1 MAELVLVLG
10 GSRSGKSALAERLV
24 APAGEV
30 TYVATLAEPGPGQ
43 DQELAARVAAHRAR
57 RPPHWRT
64 VQAGDA
70 LRPSE
75 AVAAAPPTAAVLV
88 DGTGAWLAG
97 RMADLGL
104 FDDPVDGDE
113 AEPGA
118 GARLVAE
125 ADALA
130 EAARRHPGGPVVVV
144 AEEAGLGVLPAGSGT
159 RRWLDLHG
167 ELVQALAGAADRVL
181 LVVAGRAVELPP
193 AAERAG
199 EPPRGRSREAAGG
212 AERAGERGDAVH
224 GRPPEARA
232 GAWSPAGTELRA
244 HGDRMVPPGALDLAV
259 NVRLDPGTGGPPPHL
274 LAAMTAALDGAAA
287 YPDPA
292 PATAAVAARHS
303 RPAGDVLLVAGAAE
317 GFWLLA
323 AAVNARLA
331 AVVHPQF
338 TEPEAALRANG
349 IAVERVARQAAEG
362 WALDPAAVPERADLV
377 VVGNPN
383 NPTGTLDDPERIA
396 ALCRPGR
403 VTLVDEAFMDFVPD
417 ELASLAG
424 RRELPGLV
432 VARSV
437 TKLWGLAGV
446 RAGWLLGPPGLLAR
460 CAARRQPWPL
470 TAPALAAITVCA
482 GDDGFRRAVAAE
494 VAAERA
500 WLAGALRAIP
510 GLAVADGTANFLL
523 LRVPDG
529 PRVHAELLDRGIA
542 LRPSTFPGLGP
553 DHLRTTVRDRAASS
567 ALVGALTEI
576 LAPVEAR

>member
-30 TYVATLAEPGPGQ
+30 TYVATLAEPGAGQ
-43 DQELAARVAAHRAR
+43 DSAGGMGFDRELAARITAHRAR
-57 RPPHWRT
+57 RPSHWRT

-97 RMADLGL
+97 RMAGLGL
-104 FDDPVDGDE
+104 FDDLVDGDE

-144 AEEAGLGVLPAGSGT
+144 AEEAGLGVLPAASGT

-199 EPPRGRSREAAGG
+199 E
-212 AERAGERGDAVH
+212 RGDAVH

-232 GAWSPAGTELRA
+232 GAWSPAGPNLRA
-244 HGDRMVPPGALDLAV
+244 HGDRMVPPGTLDLAV
-259 NVRLDPGTGGPPPHL
+259 NVRLDPGTGGPPRHL
-274 LAAMTAALDGAAA
+274 LAAMAAALDGAAA

-292 PATAAVAARHS
+292 PATAAVAARHG
-303 RPAGDVLLVAGAAE
+303 RPAGEVLLVAGAAE

-349 IAVERVARQAAEG
+349 IAVERVARPAAEG

-510 GLAVADGTANFLL
+510 GVAVADGAANFLL